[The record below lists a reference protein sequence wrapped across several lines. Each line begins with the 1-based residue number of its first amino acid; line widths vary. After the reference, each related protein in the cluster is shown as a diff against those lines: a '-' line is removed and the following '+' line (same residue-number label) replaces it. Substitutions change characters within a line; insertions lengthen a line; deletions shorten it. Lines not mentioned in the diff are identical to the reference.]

1 MSCLLYTSTGEI
13 EIKNVTAEVSI
24 KASGAEI
31 FQVKE
36 QTENIEIK
44 TSEQTVKEGE
54 PFKCE
59 LAPATGYKF
68 PYVIKV
74 MMNGRLLKQ
83 KNLLRAAG
91 SEYYTYDNTTGIIEI
106 ENVDGEIV
114 IEAKGVQEGF
124 FEVIPNLVNLT
135 SDPASFEP
143 LAKDSKVELTLK
155 AASGYT
161 LPTSITVKMG
171 ENTLA
176 STDYTYNSGT
186 GAFALEKIT
195 ATLVITAAG
204 NRIPEPE
211 PEPEPTPTTYMVTL
225 PVVEGAT
232 LIAESSTNVE
242 SGKSFAFTQMCIR
255 DSYCTFAYLS
265 CGMPFADM
273 ARLTTANLY
282 GEEIV
287 YRRKKTGILIRV
299 GITAGM
305 RRLINKYAD
314 ASSPYL
320 FPILS
325 PGREVGHEEYKAILR
340 SYNNSLKKIG
350 RALSRPIHL
359 TSYVFRHTWAT
370 NALRKQVP
378 LSIISQALGHT
389 SEKTTRFY
397 LASLEQ
403 SELNRA
409 NARVTE
415 EVDLLLAAG

>member
-1 MSCLLYTSTGEI
+1 MSKRKNNRLGKAGITFYTYATERIREKRLAGKHNTADLYRTTRNWI
-13 EIKNVTAEVSI
+13 CA
-24 KASGAEI
+24 
-31 FQVKE
+31 F
-36 QTENIEIK
+36 
-44 TSEQTVKEGE
+44 
-54 PFKCE
+54 
-59 LAPATGYKF
+59 L
-68 PYVIKV
+68 
-74 MMNGRLLKQ
+74 GRR
-83 KNLLRAAG
+83 NLLFP
-91 SEYYTYDNTTGIIEI
+91 EI
-106 ENVDGEIV
+106 
-114 IEAKGVQEGF
+114 
-124 FEVIPNLVNLT
+124 
-135 SDPASFEP
+135 
-143 LAKDSKVELTLK
+143 
-155 AASGYT
+155 
-161 LPTSITVKMG
+161 
-171 ENTLA
+171 
-176 STDYTYNSGT
+176 
-186 GAFALEKIT
+186 
-195 ATLVITAAG
+195 
-204 NRIPEPE
+204 
-211 PEPEPTPTTYMVTL
+211 TP
-225 PVVEGAT
+225 G
-232 LIAESSTNVE
+232 LISRFV
-242 SGKSFAFTQMCIR
+242 
-255 DSYCTFAYLS
+255 AYLQS
-265 CGMPFADM
+265 AGLRVNTVNTYLSNFRSIYNQACRDGLLPACGMPFADM

-287 YRRKKTGILIRV
+287 YRRKKTGTLIRV

>member
-1 MSCLLYTSTGEI
+1 MKSLSKHTAAVGLLLLLASIGLSSCMVGKRYTAPELQLPQSFAPDRADSLTLADVQWWEVYTDTTLQKLIRKALEHNKDLL
-13 EIKNVTAEVSI
+13 TA
-24 KASGAEI
+24 
-31 FQVKE
+31 
-36 QTENIEIK
+36 TERIREK
-44 TSEQTVKEGE
+44 R
-54 PFKCE
+54 
-59 LAPATGYKF
+59 LAGKHNTADLYRTTRNWICAF
-68 PYVIKV
+68 L
-74 MMNGRLLKQ
+74 GRR
-83 KNLLRAAG
+83 NLLFPEITPGLISRFVAYLQSAGLRVNTVNTYLSNFRSIYNQACRDGLLPACVVSPFAYLNLKRERAG
-91 SEYYTYDNTTGIIEI
+91 SRALGNESLR
-106 ENVDGEIV
+106 EIV
-114 IEAKGVQEGF
+114 
-124 FEVIPNLVNLT
+124 
-135 SDPASFEP
+135 
-143 LAKDSKVELTLK
+143 TLK
-155 AASGYT
+155 SEE
-161 LPTSITVKMG
+161 PD
-171 ENTLA
+171 LA
-176 STDYTYNSGT
+176 C
-186 GAFALEKIT
+186 
-195 ATLVITAAG
+195 VI
-204 NRIPEPE
+204 
-211 PEPEPTPTTYMVTL
+211 
-225 PVVEGAT
+225 
-232 LIAESSTNVE
+232 
-242 SGKSFAFTQMCIR
+242 
-255 DSYCTFAYLS
+255 DYCTFAYLS

-287 YRRKKTGILIRV
+287 YRRKKTGTLIRV

>member
-1 MSCLLYTSTGEI
+1 MI
-13 EIKNVTAEVSI
+13 
-24 KASGAEI
+24 
-31 FQVKE
+31 
-36 QTENIEIK
+36 
-44 TSEQTVKEGE
+44 
-54 PFKCE
+54 
-59 LAPATGYKF
+59 
-68 PYVIKV
+68 
-74 MMNGRLLKQ
+74 
-83 KNLLRAAG
+83 
-91 SEYYTYDNTTGIIEI
+91 D
-106 ENVDGEIV
+106 
-114 IEAKGVQEGF
+114 
-124 FEVIPNLVNLT
+124 
-135 SDPASFEP
+135 
-143 LAKDSKVELTLK
+143 
-155 AASGYT
+155 
-161 LPTSITVKMG
+161 
-171 ENTLA
+171 
-176 STDYTYNSGT
+176 
-186 GAFALEKIT
+186 
-195 ATLVITAAG
+195 
-204 NRIPEPE
+204 
-211 PEPEPTPTTYMVTL
+211 
-225 PVVEGAT
+225 
-232 LIAESSTNVE
+232 
-242 SGKSFAFTQMCIR
+242 
-255 DSYCTFAYLS
+255 YCTFAYLS

-287 YRRKKTGILIRV
+287 YRRKKTGTLIRV

-415 EVDLLLAAG
+415 GVDLLLAAG

>member
-1 MSCLLYTSTGEI
+1 MNTVNTYLSNFRSIYNQACRDGLLPAC
-13 EIKNVTAEVSI
+13 VVS
-24 KASGAEI
+24 
-31 FQVKE
+31 
-36 QTENIEIK
+36 
-44 TSEQTVKEGE
+44 
-54 PFKCE
+54 PFAY
-59 LAPATGYKF
+59 L
-68 PYVIKV
+68 
-74 MMNGRLLKQ
+74 NLK
-83 KNLLRAAG
+83 RERAG
-91 SEYYTYDNTTGIIEI
+91 SRALGNESLR
-106 ENVDGEIV
+106 EIV
-114 IEAKGVQEGF
+114 
-124 FEVIPNLVNLT
+124 
-135 SDPASFEP
+135 
-143 LAKDSKVELTLK
+143 TLK
-155 AASGYT
+155 SEE
-161 LPTSITVKMG
+161 PD
-171 ENTLA
+171 LA
-176 STDYTYNSGT
+176 C
-186 GAFALEKIT
+186 
-195 ATLVITAAG
+195 VI
-204 NRIPEPE
+204 
-211 PEPEPTPTTYMVTL
+211 
-225 PVVEGAT
+225 
-232 LIAESSTNVE
+232 
-242 SGKSFAFTQMCIR
+242 
-255 DSYCTFAYLS
+255 DYCTFAYLS

-340 SYNNSLKKIG
+340 SYNNSLKKSG

>member
-1 MSCLLYTSTGEI
+1 MHFILQCYT
-13 EIKNVTAEVSI
+13 
-24 KASGAEI
+24 I
-31 FQVKE
+31 FSHYCG
-36 QTENIEIK
+36 N
-44 TSEQTVKEGE
+44 
-54 PFKCE
+54 
-59 LAPATGYKF
+59 
-68 PYVIKV
+68 
-74 MMNGRLLKQ
+74 
-83 KNLLRAAG
+83 KNLL
-91 SEYYTYDNTTGIIEI
+91 Y
-106 ENVDGEIV
+106 
-114 IEAKGVQEGF
+114 
-124 FEVIPNLVNLT
+124 
-135 SDPASFEP
+135 
-143 LAKDSKVELTLK
+143 LAHA
-155 AASGYT
+155 AASVCVGLVFRFY
-161 LPTSITVKMG
+161 KAGKRRG
-171 ENTLA
+171 EPRRVGPRFEAARFTA
-176 STDYTYNSGT
+176 AFT
-186 GAFALEKIT
+186 GA
-195 ATLVITAAG
+195 
-204 NRIPEPE
+204 
-211 PEPEPTPTTYMVTL
+211 
-225 PVVEGAT
+225 
-232 LIAESSTNVE
+232 
-242 SGKSFAFTQMCIR
+242 IR
-255 DSYCTFAYLS
+255 DSFLSTLNICAFLGRRNLLFPEITPGLISRFVAYLQSAGLRVNTVNTYLSNFRSIYNQACRDGLLPACVVSPFAYLNLKRERAGSRALGNESLREIVTLKSEEPDLACVIDYCTFAYLS

-287 YRRKKTGILIRV
+287 YRRKKTGTLIRV

>member
-1 MSCLLYTSTGEI
+1 MSKRKNNRLGKAGITFYTYATERIWEKRLAGKHNTADLYRTTRNWI
-13 EIKNVTAEVSI
+13 CA
-24 KASGAEI
+24 
-31 FQVKE
+31 F
-36 QTENIEIK
+36 
-44 TSEQTVKEGE
+44 
-54 PFKCE
+54 
-59 LAPATGYKF
+59 L
-68 PYVIKV
+68 
-74 MMNGRLLKQ
+74 GRR
-83 KNLLRAAG
+83 NLLFPEITPGLISRFVAYLQSAGLRVNTVNTYLSNFRSIYNQACRDGLLPACVVSPFAYLNLKRERAG
-91 SEYYTYDNTTGIIEI
+91 SRALGNESLR
-106 ENVDGEIV
+106 EIV
-114 IEAKGVQEGF
+114 
-124 FEVIPNLVNLT
+124 
-135 SDPASFEP
+135 
-143 LAKDSKVELTLK
+143 TLK
-155 AASGYT
+155 SEE
-161 LPTSITVKMG
+161 PD
-171 ENTLA
+171 LA
-176 STDYTYNSGT
+176 C
-186 GAFALEKIT
+186 
-195 ATLVITAAG
+195 VI
-204 NRIPEPE
+204 
-211 PEPEPTPTTYMVTL
+211 
-225 PVVEGAT
+225 
-232 LIAESSTNVE
+232 
-242 SGKSFAFTQMCIR
+242 
-255 DSYCTFAYLS
+255 DYCTFAYLS

-287 YRRKKTGILIRV
+287 YRRKKTGTLIRV

-350 RALSRPIHL
+350 RAQSRPIHL

-409 NARVTE
+409 NDRVTE
-415 EVDLLLAAG
+415 EVDLHLAAG

>member
-1 MSCLLYTSTGEI
+1 MSKRKNNCLGKAGITFYTYATERIREKRLAGKHNTADLYRTTRNWI
-13 EIKNVTAEVSI
+13 CA
-24 KASGAEI
+24 
-31 FQVKE
+31 F
-36 QTENIEIK
+36 
-44 TSEQTVKEGE
+44 
-54 PFKCE
+54 
-59 LAPATGYKF
+59 L
-68 PYVIKV
+68 
-74 MMNGRLLKQ
+74 GRR
-83 KNLLRAAG
+83 NLLFPEITPGLISRFVAYLQSAGLRVNTVNTYLSNFRSIYNQACRDGLLPACVVSPFAYLNLKRERAG
-91 SEYYTYDNTTGIIEI
+91 SRALGNESLR
-106 ENVDGEIV
+106 EIV
-114 IEAKGVQEGF
+114 
-124 FEVIPNLVNLT
+124 
-135 SDPASFEP
+135 
-143 LAKDSKVELTLK
+143 TLK
-155 AASGYT
+155 SEE
-161 LPTSITVKMG
+161 PD
-171 ENTLA
+171 LA
-176 STDYTYNSGT
+176 C
-186 GAFALEKIT
+186 
-195 ATLVITAAG
+195 VI
-204 NRIPEPE
+204 
-211 PEPEPTPTTYMVTL
+211 
-225 PVVEGAT
+225 
-232 LIAESSTNVE
+232 
-242 SGKSFAFTQMCIR
+242 
-255 DSYCTFAYLS
+255 DYCTFAYLS

-359 TSYVFRHTWAT
+359 TSYVFRNTWAT